1 MEAPHPT
8 AAAMEALKDEQPRIS
23 DAMKNFCSVLAAT
36 DLVTPK
42 TPSAANAGPNAT
54 KGEQQRPHD
63 FKQLIGIAKVVLQ
76 AINAHELLAPDAWAQ
91 RHPQGDDES
100 GAARIEA
107 LTAYKACSALRAHAA
122 SALGTSAPKL
132 TKLLGRGYL
141 RATRC
146 WTDGVHAAAAAEL
159 ARLRFPPHTVDAFLD
174 GWSKAVDPAQGL
186 DVADDVAGLVWA
198 ADFNGAL
205 QARRLARDREV
216 AERRARMESGEAE
229 ADALREALAAEER
242 MAAEEEE
249 EPRMVEV

>member
-1 MEAPHPT
+1 MEAPHPS

-36 DLVTPK
+36 DLTTPK
-42 TPSAANAGPNAT
+42 TAASAPNAT
-54 KGEQQRPHD
+54 KREQQRPHD
-63 FKQLIGIAKVVLQ
+63 FKQLISIAKVVLQ
-76 AINAHELLAPDAWAQ
+76 AINAYELLTPDAWAQ
-91 RHPQGDDES
+91 AHPQGEEES

-107 LTAYKACSALRAHAA
+107 ITTYKACAALRAHAA
-122 SALGTSAPKL
+122 SQLGTSAPKL

-159 ARLRFPPHTVDAFLD
+159 ARLRFPPHTVEAFLD
-174 GWSKAVDPAQGL
+174 GWSKAVDPVQGVDGAE
-186 DVADDVAGLVWA
+186 DVGGLVWA
-198 ADFNGAL
+198 ADFNAAL
-205 QARRLARDREV
+205 QARRVARDAEV

-229 ADALREALAAEER
+229 ADALREAMAAEEQ
-242 MAAEEEE
+242 MKEEEEE